1 MNKNKFDN
9 KVQLLK
15 YKVLKE
21 VATLAWDD
29 ILLEN
34 ILEIPKIISPGV
46 VPTMRCCVHKER
58 AILTERV
65 KLAIGG
71 NRFNK
76 KVIQVI
82 DIACEDCPTGG
93 YEVSPS
99 CRGCLAHI
107 CEENCPVGAI
117 TFGSDQKAHIDKS
130 KCIECG
136 KCANTC
142 PYGAI
147 NNYKRPC
154 ESKCKVNAISMGDHK
169 EAKIDY
175 DKCISCGA
183 CVYQCPFGAITD
195 RSYILDAIDII
206 KGSKNGTEYKVYA
219 MIAPAIAGQFR
230 YATMGQILNAIK
242 MLGFSE
248 IAEVAYGA
256 DIVANEESKELA
268 ERGFLTSSCCPAFV
282 NYIEKFFPDLKEHIS
297 HNLSPAGT
305 LAKVIKAQDPTAK
318 TIFIG
323 PCTAKKREFQ
333 REEYQGLVDS
343 VLTFEELQALIDSKN
358 IDAESLEELTI
369 DQASYFGR
377 TFARSGGVAQAV
389 EQALKENGIDFS
401 LKPVVCDGIE
411 QCKIALIRKNKN
423 LLDANFIEGMACSGG
438 CIGGAGCLTHS
449 GKNKAEF
456 EKYSNNAK
464 PKSIKESVSNAKD
477 TKN

>member
-1 MNKNKFDN
+1 MNTNNKFDN

-21 VATLAWDD
+21 VATLAWNDA
-29 ILLEN
+29 LLEN
-34 ILEIPKIISPGV
+34 ILEIPKIISPGK

-58 AILTERV
+58 AILAERV

-93 YEVSPS
+93 YEVSSS
-99 CRGCLAHI
+99 CRGCLAHN

-117 TFGSDQKAHIDKS
+117 TFGSDQKAHIDKT

-136 KCANTC
+136 KCASMC

-154 ESKCKVNAISMGDHK
+154 ESKCKVKAISMGENK

-175 DKCISCGA
+175 DKCIACGA
-183 CVYQCPFGAITD
+183 CIYQCPFGAITD
-195 RSYILDAIDII
+195 RSYILDVIDIL
-206 KGSKNGTEYKVYA
+206 KGSQNGKNYKVYA
-219 MIAPAIAGQFR
+219 MIAPAMAGQFK
-230 YATMGQILNAIK
+230 YAKFGQILKAIK
-242 MLGFSE
+242 LLGFTD

-256 DIVANEESKELA
+256 DIVAEEESKELK
-268 ERGFLTSSCCPAFV
+268 EKGFLTSSCCPAFV
-282 NYIEKFFPDLKEHIS
+282 NYIEKFFPELKQYIS

-305 LAKVIKAQDPTAK
+305 LAKLIKHQDPTAK

-323 PCTAKKREFQ
+323 PCTSKKTEFQ

-343 VLTFEELQALIDSKN
+343 VITFEELQALIDSKD
-358 IDAESLEELTI
+358 IDATNLEEECI
-369 DQASYFGR
+369 EQASYFGR
-377 TFARSGGVAQAV
+377 SFARSGGLSSAVGQAF
-389 EQALKENGIDFS
+389 KERGDNFEA
-401 LKPVVCDGIE
+401 KPIVCDGID
-411 QCKIALIRKNKN
+411 QCKVALIRKSKN
-423 LLDANFIEGMACSGG
+423 LLDANFIEGMACVGG
-438 CIGGAGCLTHS
+438 CVNGAGCLTHS
-449 GKNKAEF
+449 GKNKAEY
-456 EKYSNNAK
+456 EKYTND
-464 PKSIKESVSNAKD
+464 AKD
-477 TKN
+477 KRINEGVKNLK